1 MKVLRLG
8 IALTCLLV
16 GLTGCD
22 HHIYIAMYGDST
34 TWGITLVH
42 GQYVQSPTNQPAVL
56 QRMFE
61 DAHDSVIVENHG
73 VLGATC
79 MDLLRGQITGASIPW
94 DKEME
99 QSNADI
105 VVMNIGI
112 NDVQRKTQGRVPECY
127 RKLAAITK
135 AHGKLFVIETPNPV
149 TPSWGDQVG
158 DVAKE
163 ARDSG
168 SIVIDQWTS
177 IQRIPR
183 WNEML
188 PDGIHPNGTLYRYE
202 AIIAFPLLSKLA
214 ASLST
219 SHK

>member
-1 MKVLRLG
+1 MACVLASLS
-8 IALTCLLV
+8 
-16 GLTGCD
+16 GCAR
-22 HHIYIAMYGDST
+22 HVHIAMYGDST
-34 TWGITLVH
+34 TWGNMLVH

-56 QRMFE
+56 QRMFK
-61 DAHDSVIVENHG
+61 DAHYSVIVENHG
-73 VLGATC
+73 ILGATC
-79 MDLLRGQITGASIPW
+79 MDFLRGQINGASIPW
-94 DKEME
+94 EKEMK
-99 QSNADI
+99 QSDADI

-112 NDVQRKTQGRVPECY
+112 NDVMRKTQSRVAECY

-149 TPSWGDQVG
+149 TLSWGDQVG

-168 SIVIDQWTS
+168 FIVIDQWS
-177 IQRIPR
+177 AIQRIPL

-188 PDGIHPNGTLYRYE
+188 PDGIHPNDTLYRYK

-214 ASLST
+214 TTLST
-219 SHK
+219 SANKCHAKS